1 MPKSKKLNPKT
12 KSKPQDQKI
21 TIGLPPESPYSDRA
35 ELAAEAFH
43 DRLEAGEYPELFDP
57 KKDYLKDVRIFGN

>member
-12 KSKPQDQKI
+12 KIRPQDQEI
-21 TIGLPPESPYSDRA
+21 AIGLPPESPYSDRA

-43 DRLEAGEYPELFDP
+43 DRLEAGEYSELFDP
-57 KKDYLKDVRIFGN
+57 KKDYLKGVRKFEK